1 MSFRVPAF
9 SALGPGEHFPRRHLQ
24 YFSGWKTVAAE
35 AREVG
40 GPQPGVWAPYT
51 QSSVPGPCP
60 LSVRAAALL
69 RRPRNA
75 PAGSERPVPENRDLG
90 KRRVSSGTGSFR
102 DVGAP
107 GPLPTAYPP
116 PPPSPRS
123 PAPAPGSCRVF
134 ACGPQ
139 PKTSARTPGPPG
151 PQALTAALGPPC
163 AVGFSL
169 PSDHGCFQ
177 IHFKY

>member
-9 SALGPGEHFPRRHLQ
+9 STLGPGEHFPRRHLQ

-116 PPPSPRS
+116 RQPQGAVGSLPVGPSPKH
-123 PAPAPGSCRVF
+123 
-134 ACGPQ
+134 Q
-139 PKTSARTPGPPG
+139 
-151 PQALTAALGPPC
+151 LGPLDLLAPRRSQLHLALRVRSGSLSPLTM
-163 AVGFSL
+163 AVFRYIL
-169 PSDHGCFQ
+169 NTK
-177 IHFKY
+177 IA